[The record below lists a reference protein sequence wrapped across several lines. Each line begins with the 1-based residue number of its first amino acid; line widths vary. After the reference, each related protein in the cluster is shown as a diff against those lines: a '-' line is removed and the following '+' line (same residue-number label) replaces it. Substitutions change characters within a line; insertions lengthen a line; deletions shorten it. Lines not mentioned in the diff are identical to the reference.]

1 MTEKKIKHNGI
12 EYIIPQN
19 VIDDLMKFHG
29 VDAVKEVEEMLKLND
44 EKDLKDD

>member
-1 MTEKKIKHNGI
+1 MTEEKITHNEE

-29 VDAVKEVEEMLKLND
+29 RDAVKEVEEMLKMND
-44 EKDLKDD
+44 EVKND

>member
-1 MTEKKIKHNGI
+1 MTEEKITHNGE

-29 VDAVKEVEEMLKLND
+29 RDAVKEVEEMLKMND
-44 EKDLKDD
+44 EVKND